1 MSVQGKYSLSVG
13 HKTKLRSQIITGARN
28 YNKYLV
34 NKIFKIICEDGVD
47 VDIRFFAS
55 DFKHMTG
62 LYSNLDDEAFYQRCL
77 RGTIDVGNIDT
88 NQKYNWSTLR
98 VKGNH
103 IEKIHELLYKDCKKT
118 LLLNS
123 LDTNTYVFP
132 CAVKNIVSNMCVGFV
147 SNINKAR
154 SLRKASSSLKC
165 RSEKPVIAVFAKPL
179 ENCKYDELVYISDVL
194 GTYKK
199 NEALL
204 DKLDNNIQMKFLEI
218 ITKPY

>member
-98 VKGNH
+98 V
-103 IEKIHELLYKDCKKT
+103 
-118 LLLNS
+118 
-123 LDTNTYVFP
+123 
-132 CAVKNIVSNMCVGFV
+132 
-147 SNINKAR
+147 R
-154 SLRKASSSLKC
+154 
-165 RSEKPVIAVFAKPL
+165 
-179 ENCKYDELVYISDVL
+179 
-194 GTYKK
+194 
-199 NEALL
+199 
-204 DKLDNNIQMKFLEI
+204 EI
-218 ITKPY
+218 ILKKSMNCCIKTAKKHCY